1 MANTASMQ
9 ITIKNWLYL
18 ANSYTTCTNIRYNYK
33 RFIDLPKMYQRMGI
47 DFVNT
52 AVNPTFVHKAIF
64 IVFNAT

>member
-1 MANTASMQ
+1 
-9 ITIKNWLYL
+9 
-18 ANSYTTCTNIRYNYK
+18 
-33 RFIDLPKMYQRMGI
+33 MYQRMGI